1 MVQGVKQKKIPTA
14 ETGGPAV
21 IFRTK
26 AGGPYGLADERP
38 RKPLL
43 TLICKFSVRCGRL
56 AAIPANAPRR
66 SNVSPI
72 FMLNNSGEPGTEM
85 SG

>member
-1 MVQGVKQKKIPTA
+1 MVQVVKQKKIPTA

-38 RKPLL
+38 RKPVL
-43 TLICKFSVRCGRL
+43 TLICKFNVRCGRL

-66 SNVSPI
+66 SNVLRQFSC
-72 FMLNNSGEPGTEM
+72 
-85 SG
+85 